1 MKNLEVC
8 FGQNVRDTRKKQ
20 QISQENL
27 ALIAGIDRSYMSRV
41 ERGIVSITLQK
52 AYVIA
57 QALQCDV
64 KDLLPTMEQLSSSN
78 KDPHHV
84 LKSHTE

>member
-78 KDPHHV
+78 KDPYNV

>member
-1 MKNLEVC
+1 
-8 FGQNVRDTRKKQ
+8 
-20 QISQENL
+20 
-27 ALIAGIDRSYMSRV
+27 
-41 ERGIVSITLQK
+41 LQK

-78 KDPHHV
+78 KDPYNV

>member
-78 KDPHHV
+78 KDPYHV

>member
-1 MKNLEVC
+1 
-8 FGQNVRDTRKKQ
+8 
-20 QISQENL
+20 
-27 ALIAGIDRSYMSRV
+27 MSRV
-41 ERGIVSITLQK
+41 EWGIVSIILQK

-57 QALQCDV
+57 EALQCDV

-78 KDPHHV
+78 RDPYHV

>member
-1 MKNLEVC
+1 MENLETC
-8 FGQNVRDTRKKQ
+8 FGQNVRKARKKQ
-20 QISQENL
+20 NISQERL

-57 QALQCDV
+57 QALECEVQ
-64 KDLLPTMEQLSSSN
+64 DLLPTMEQLN
-78 KDPHHV
+78 
-84 LKSHTE
+84 